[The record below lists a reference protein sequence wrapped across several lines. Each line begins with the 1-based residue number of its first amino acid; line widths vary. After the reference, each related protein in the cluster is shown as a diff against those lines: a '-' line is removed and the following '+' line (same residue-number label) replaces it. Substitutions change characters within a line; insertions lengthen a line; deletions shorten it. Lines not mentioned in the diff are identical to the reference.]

1 MLTSSAARLLAIVV
15 LLLTWGAAIRTAR
28 AGEAQDPSYA
38 LLAAPSRTS
47 VPPWALPGRMRFA
60 RCDGGP
66 LEVCKAFM
74 SGWEAIRHP
83 DAILPCATFYDDA
96 TIAMLRRARINWIW
110 VTWSVGFSH
119 ETEAVQRR
127 LLTPF
132 IAKCHAAG
140 IRITAYVSLTN
151 MFIDDMVQHEPR
163 ARNWM
168 QVEADGTPRPYSA
181 AKYDGKPTRIIA
193 CVNNPEW
200 LEYSK
205 QRIAS
210 AVAAGVDAIQYDN
223 SIQGCKCQICR
234 EKFTEFTRSVYGQPF
249 AVPGARTQDTSH
261 FAQGRESVASAETPG
276 LVAKAWAA
284 FCVKSGADALAQ
296 HRAYA
301 DSLKPGILVNAN
313 AHQQSRM
320 DDGLNSIFSEDGT
333 EPGLRGA
340 ELASNIG
347 LYKFFYAEGDGAKPI
362 HIECGR
368 RIHGDRMDNPMPPRN
383 QTLVVYESA
392 ACQAS
397 QGSFFEIGWTTKL
410 ARGDQDARDSLAAL
424 TAANQWV
431 ADHESLF
438 AKVEPV
444 AKTAVV
450 LPAWQSITPFVGA
463 GRNFVLL
470 HPKHLTPRQLA
481 QFPLVALLDV
491 RCMTD
496 EQAEAVRGYV
506 AQGGRLIATGETSSC
521 DGVWRPRAKPAL
533 ASLQGTDRC
542 AWLPGKPA
550 TGDLLAAW
558 RRFDDKPLVEL
569 ASAPEHLCFN
579 VARSW
584 DGKRTLVYLLNY
596 GPQPVA
602 GCDVKLRLPKTF
614 RSARL
619 HTPGAATAALV
630 ATAQGNGVS
639 VKIPAFD
646 IFAVLEIQ

>member
-1 MLTSSAARLLAIVV
+1 M
-15 LLLTWGAAIRTAR
+15 
-28 AGEAQDPSYA
+28 
-38 LLAAPSRTS
+38 
-47 VPPWALPGRMRFA
+47 
-60 RCDGGP
+60 
-66 LEVCKAFM
+66 EVCKAFM

-110 VTWSVGFSH
+110 VTWSVGYSH
-119 ETEAVQRR
+119 ESEAVQRR

-140 IRITAYVSLTN
+140 IRVTAYVSLTN
-151 MFIDDMVQHEPR
+151 MFVDDMFSHEPR
-163 ARNWM
+163 AKNWM

-205 QRIAS
+205 PRIAS

-234 EKFTEFTRSVYGQPF
+234 EKFAEFTRSLYGQPF
-249 AVPGARTQDTSH
+249 AVPGAKTHDASH
-261 FAQGRESVASAETPG
+261 FTQGRESVATAETPG

-284 FCVKSGADALAQ
+284 FCVKSGADALAR

-313 AHQQSRM
+313 AHEQSRM

-347 LYKFFYAEGDGAKPI
+347 LYKFFYAESDGAKPI

-397 QGSFFEIGWTTKL
+397 QGSFFEMGWTTKL
-410 ARGDQDARDSLAAL
+410 ARGDQDALNSLSAL
-424 TAANQWV
+424 TVANQWL
-431 ADHESLF
+431 ADHEALF

-450 LPAWQSITPFVGA
+450 LPAWQSVTPFVSA

-481 QFPLVALLDV
+481 QFPLVILLDV

-506 AQGGRLIATGETSSC
+506 AQGGRLIATGDTSSC

-533 ASLQGTDRC
+533 ASLQGADRC

-550 TGDLLAAW
+550 AGDLLAAW
-558 RRFDDKPLVEL
+558 RRFDDKPLVEML
-569 ASAPEHLCFN
+569 SAPEHLCFN

-602 GCDVKLRLPKTF
+602 GCEVKLTLPKTF
-614 RSARL
+614 RSVRL
-619 HTPGAATAALV
+619 HTPGAATTALA
-630 ATAQGNGVS
+630 ATAQADGVS

>member
-1 MLTSSAARLLAIVV
+1 MLTSSAARRLAIVA
-15 LLLTWGAAIRTAR
+15 LFLTWGAATRTAR
-28 AGEAQDPSYA
+28 AGEAQDPSFA
-38 LLAAPSRTS
+38 LLAVPSRAS

-66 LEVCKAFM
+66 VEVCKAFM

-151 MFIDDMVQHEPR
+151 MFIDDMLQHEPR
-163 ARNWM
+163 AKNWM

-210 AVAAGVDAIQYDN
+210 AVAADVDAIQYDN

-249 AVPGARTQDTSH
+249 AVPGASTHDTSH
-261 FAQGRESVASAETPG
+261 FTQGRESVATAETPG
-276 LVAKAWAA
+276 LVTKAWAA

-301 DSLKPGILVNAN
+301 DSLKPGILVSAN

-347 LYKFFYAEGDGAKPI
+347 LYKFFYAEADGAKPI
-362 HIECGR
+362 HVECGR

-383 QTLVVYESA
+383 QMLVVYESA

-397 QGSFFEIGWTTKL
+397 
-410 ARGDQDARDSLAAL
+410 
-424 TAANQWV
+424 
-431 ADHESLF
+431 
-438 AKVEPV
+438 
-444 AKTAVV
+444 
-450 LPAWQSITPFVGA
+450 
-463 GRNFVLL
+463 
-470 HPKHLTPRQLA
+470 
-481 QFPLVALLDV
+481 
-491 RCMTD
+491 
-496 EQAEAVRGYV
+496 
-506 AQGGRLIATGETSSC
+506 
-521 DGVWRPRAKPAL
+521 
-533 ASLQGTDRC
+533 
-542 AWLPGKPA
+542 
-550 TGDLLAAW
+550 
-558 RRFDDKPLVEL
+558 
-569 ASAPEHLCFN
+569 
-579 VARSW
+579 
-584 DGKRTLVYLLNY
+584 
-596 GPQPVA
+596 
-602 GCDVKLRLPKTF
+602 
-614 RSARL
+614 L
-619 HTPGAATAALV
+619 HTAL
-630 ATAQGNGVS
+630 
-639 VKIPAFD
+639 
-646 IFAVLEIQ
+646 